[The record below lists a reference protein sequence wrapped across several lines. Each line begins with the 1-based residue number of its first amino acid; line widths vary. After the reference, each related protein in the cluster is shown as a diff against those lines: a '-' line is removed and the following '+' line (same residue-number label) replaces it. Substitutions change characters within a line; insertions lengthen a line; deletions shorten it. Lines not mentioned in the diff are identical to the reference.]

1 MNLAIDVQYDGS
13 SATVAGI
20 LFQDWGS
27 SAVSKTVI
35 TKVNGVEPYEA
46 GAFYKRELPCILE
59 LLKDV
64 SEDLDAII
72 IDGFVKLGSDETDG
86 LGMHLYRALK
96 ESIPVIGVAK
106 KPFAGTPKDYEIFR
120 GDSSK
125 PLLVSSV
132 GISLSESKELIQM
145 MHGKHRIPTLLK
157 RADQVCRG
165 IDVN

>member
-1 MNLAIDVQYDGS
+1 MNLAIDVQYDGD

-64 SEDLDAII
+64 
-72 IDGFVKLGSDETDG
+72 
-86 LGMHLYRALK
+86 
-96 ESIPVIGVAK
+96 
-106 KPFAGTPKDYEIFR
+106 
-120 GDSSK
+120 
-125 PLLVSSV
+125 
-132 GISLSESKELIQM
+132 
-145 MHGKHRIPTLLK
+145 
-157 RADQVCRG
+157 
-165 IDVN
+165 